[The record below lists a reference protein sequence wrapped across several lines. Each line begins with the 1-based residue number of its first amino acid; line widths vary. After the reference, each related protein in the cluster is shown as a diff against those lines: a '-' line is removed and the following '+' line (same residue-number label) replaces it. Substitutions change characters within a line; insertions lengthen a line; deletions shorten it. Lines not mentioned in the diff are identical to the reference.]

1 MPIPNYCLFLSCLS
15 SFLSASVLSSLHLFY
30 RSPLSLRLLLF
41 RNVALPHRLVGTVKE
56 GIFEKC
62 LIFKVSQIKNGQIE
76 CCLNLKCLIKKS
88 NIKAIKM
95 KSLKTSKFIYG
106 KSPTLSN
113 CLIE

>member
-15 SFLSASVLSSLHLFY
+15 SFLSASVLSSLHLFFLASKILNY
-30 RSPLSLRLLLF
+30 IF